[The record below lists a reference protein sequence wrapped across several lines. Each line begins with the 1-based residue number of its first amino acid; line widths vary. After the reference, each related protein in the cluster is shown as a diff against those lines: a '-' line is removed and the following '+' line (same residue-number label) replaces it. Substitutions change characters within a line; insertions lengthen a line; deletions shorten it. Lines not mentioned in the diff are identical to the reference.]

1 MGSFV
6 RLWNEFERVI
16 TGTVAAIALLI
27 SCYEMFTRYFF
38 PRMSPDWGTEVVI
51 YLIVWAVFISGSA
64 LVRDNRHVRA
74 DLIIRRFPPQ
84 WQRGF
89 EVFNCLIGLTF
100 CAVVTKYGIDVVE
113 FAYDV
118 GERSESSLLFPI
130 FLYYLCLPV
139 GMALMTIRYAVRLWQ
154 FLFAFDPASMAIVED
169 EPGQH

>member
-1 MGSFV
+1 MRAFIH
-6 RLWNEFERVI
+6 LWNEIERVV
-16 TGTVAAIALLI
+16 TGVVAAIALLI

-38 PRMSPDWGTEVVI
+38 PSMSPDWGTEVVI

-74 DLIIRRFPPQ
+74 DLIIRLFPVP

-89 EVFNCLIGLTF
+89 ESFNCLIGLIF
-100 CAVVTKYGIDVVE
+100 CAVMFYYGVAVVE

-118 GERSESSLLFPI
+118 GERSESSLLFPV

-139 GMALMTIRYAVRLWQ
+139 GMFLMTIRYAVRLWR
-154 FLFAFDPASMAIVED
+154 FLFAFDSETMVVIDDDPA
-169 EPGQH
+169 HH